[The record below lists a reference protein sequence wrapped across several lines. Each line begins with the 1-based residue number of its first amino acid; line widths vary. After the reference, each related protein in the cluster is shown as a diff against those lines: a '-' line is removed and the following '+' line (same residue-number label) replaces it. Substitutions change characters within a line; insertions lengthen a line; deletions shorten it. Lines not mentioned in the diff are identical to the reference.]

1 MSEEELADLERLGTL
16 VLADMGEATLVRLTA
31 GDVARF
37 GELLAVAV
45 GTLRSVRGASLR
57 PPGEVAP

>member
-16 VLADMGEATLVRLTA
+16 VLADMGETTLSRLTA

-57 PPGEVAP
+57 PPEVSHG